1 MPESNDIPRIFAD
14 IAAGFESLTAE
25 VESLKIRVA
34 LLELEAWGESE

>member
-14 IAAGFESLTAE
+14 IAAGFESL
-25 VESLKIRVA
+25 KIRVA